1 MSVQRTWKQALVT
14 VFLVGL
20 VCVLGFSQFE
30 FHLPGGIQPETT
42 GGGEAIDFG
51 AVPVGQTKTASYTFK
66 ILETSE
72 TSGTVTQIGF
82 AGGAF
87 AAPPFSLRNLPN
99 LPVTLPPGGSIT
111 FTVVFTPTTTGSFT
125 GSFTIT
131 AQGGVPLKIT
141 RRTVALRGQGT
152 YATFEAPSSTTTQ
165 PLITWPQEPTVSPGP
180 DTSEDLAALK
190 TQLDAMEGMLNEAC
204 QKVDNLAG
212 ILGEW
217 IVGRGTRFQV
227 EPGTASANPPAPI
240 DGIKPEIE
248 GLERRMDDLL
258 ATLGEIPPTL
268 PAVEVTATSGERFR
282 RFLSLADD
290 LLVRTAEDI
299 RAINPEDGYTRDIL
313 DRFSDFAQ
321 AGRGEVAQ
329 LIDLSHS
336 IPLEIQAQLDAVVV
350 EGAPELLYE
359 ITTAEGKTPK
369 LRVEMDGGGNEL
381 ASTILSKAGSVLSG
395 IPVVGSLLGV
405 VLEDAAKLF
414 EGNSEL
420 AQLMSGMALAQL
432 ELELKLDA
440 IVRGLFGV
448 SIDETMD
455 ESSLRDQLR
464 RIAQGDIPQRFT
476 GLEET
481 LDELRQKLDNL
492 ATAVGMTLRG
502 TPYRIEPDD
511 LQTPDAVNWRR
522 SGLINQIEL
531 LRIKLDNLA
540 EILGESLYGRGFDIE
555 PQAMVT
561 SPVGEPAYDPIK
573 PEIRQLEAD
582 AAIIRQQLEEILR
595 RLPPANGGGTPPGG
609 GLPPMIDRP
618 DVPWFPKDGETVN
631 YYEYVFQT
639 LAVTKKI
646 YVYKEGSFVATA
658 ARAAEEIR
666 VRTDAFDL
674 SGWIDLSELR
684 AGDAATITV
693 EVSVAGG
700 PFRTW
705 STTTFRGEQA
715 RGLKSFADF
724 ADGLEQ
730 VVGTDIK
737 ILIALTSSAD
747 TYATAIPIHYQ
758 FVVESQN

>member
-1 MSVQRTWKQALVT
+1 MSVRRMWKKALVA

-20 VCVLGFSQFE
+20 VCVLAVAQFE
-30 FHLPGGIQPETT
+30 IHLPGGTAPEASA
-42 GGGEAIDFG
+42 GGDTIEFG
-51 AVPVGQTKTASYTFK
+51 NVPVGQTKTASYTFK

-82 AGGAF
+82 AGGAI
-87 AAPPFSLRNLPN
+87 AAPPFSLRNLPA
-99 LPVTLPPGGSIT
+99 LPRTLPPGGSIT
-111 FTVVFTPTTTGSFT
+111 FTVAFTPTAAGTFT

-131 AQGGVPLKIT
+131 AQGGVPVKVT
-141 RRTVALRGQGT
+141 RQTVTLRGQGT
-152 YATFEAPSSTTTQ
+152 HATFETPSTTTTQ
-165 PLITWPQEPTVSPGP
+165 PVITWPGETTPSVGAG
-180 DTSEDLAALK
+180 EDLAALK
-190 TQLDAMEGMLNEAC
+190 TQLDAVELMLNEAC

-212 ILGEW
+212 VLGEW

-227 EPGTASANPPAPI
+227 EPGTTSFNPLAPV

-248 GLERRMDDLL
+248 GLERRMDEIL
-258 ATLGEIPPTL
+258 AALEATSPTL
-268 PAVEVTATSGERFR
+268 PPVEVTATSGERFR
-282 RFLSLADD
+282 RFLHLADD
-290 LLVRTAEDI
+290 LLVRTAQDVLTV
-299 RAINPEDGYTRDIL
+299 NPSDAYTSGIL
-313 DRFSDFAQ
+313 ERFSDFSQ

-329 LIDLSHS
+329 LVELSRS
-336 IPLEIQAQLDAVVV
+336 IPLEAQAQLDAVVV
-350 EGAPELLYE
+350 DGAPELLYG
-359 ITTAEGKTPK
+359 ITTSPGRTPK
-369 LRVEMDGGGNEL
+369 LQVQMDGGGNEVV
-381 ASTILSKAGSVLSG
+381 STILSKAGSVLSG

-420 AQLMSGMALAQL
+420 AQLMSGMALAEL

-448 SIDETMD
+448 SVDEAMDET
-455 ESSLRDQLR
+455 SLRDQLR
-464 RIAQGDIPQRFT
+464 RIAQGDIPQRFA
-476 GLEET
+476 GLEDT

-492 ATAVGMTLRG
+492 ATRVGMTLRG
-502 TPYRIEPDD
+502 DPYRIEPGDP
-511 LQTPDAVNWRR
+511 QTRDTVDWRR
-522 SGLINQIEL
+522 SGISNQIEL

-573 PEIRQLEAD
+573 PEIRQLEAEV
-582 AAIIRQQLEEILR
+582 AIIRERLEEILR
-595 RLPPANGGGTPPGG
+595 RLPPAGGGSPAG
-609 GLPPMIDRP
+609 GLPPLIDRP
-618 DVPWFPKDGETVN
+618 DVPWFPKDGDTVN
-631 YYEYVFQT
+631 YYEYVTET

-646 YVYKEGSFVATA
+646 YVYEEGAFVATDGQA
-658 ARAAEEIR
+658 VEEIR

-674 SGWIDLSELR
+674 SGWIDLTELR
-684 AGDAATITV
+684 PGDNATVTV

-705 STTTFRGEQA
+705 STTIFRGEQT
-715 RGLKSFADF
+715 RGLKAFADF

-730 VVGTDIK
+730 VVGTDIR
-737 ILIALTSSAD
+737 ILISQTASAD
-747 TYATAIPIHYQ
+747 TYATAIPIRYQ